1 MDINRLISL
10 TLRVGVLASAVLSL
24 TGLAIWVMTGIS
36 SLETAAGSQVVSVI
50 FSAFPQNP
58 TGLIYLAVAVLIAT
72 PIFRV
77 GLTTVYFAHAKDGT
91 YVLISLVVLSM
102 LFFALF
108 SGSTG

>member
-10 TLRVGVLASAVLSL
+10 ALRVGVLASVVLSL
-24 TGLAIWVMTGIS
+24 IGLAIWATGIS
-36 SLETAAGSQVVSVI
+36 SLQIATGSQVVTTI
-50 FSAFPQNP
+50 LSAFQQNP
-58 TGLIYLAVAVLIAT
+58 AGLIYLAVAVLIAT